1 MLVLPDFPVRHGRFS
16 LRPVQ
21 TSDIDAIYSYRSLA
35 DVAAYLP
42 HPPHTREQSAAT
54 VATMIEQSSLRVP
67 GQWLDLAVEFG
78 DSSEVVGEVLLKWD
92 AQDPTMGEVG
102 FVFHP
107 SVHGT
112 GLATETVTAALEI
125 AFDQFQWER
134 VIGVCDKRNLRS
146 EALMRRVG
154 MRREAEFKDA
164 VVSKGERATQLQYAM
179 TRNEW
184 NGTKVTD
191 WGGRS
196 GREGDESEINS
207 TMSAFFSAFA
217 SPNQRAVDLRGLR
230 SLFLPD
236 AIIVAMADGV
246 TKQYDLES
254 FIEPRQ
260 ALLNSGRLLDFSEQ
274 ELAADMSI
282 FGDIAQRWSLY
293 SKSGAL
299 DGRSSADWGRKGFQF
314 VRTPAGWRISAIV
327 WQDGAVDEQ
336 IPTA

>member
-54 VATMIEQSSLRVP
+54 VETMMEQSSLRVP

-112 GLATETVTAALEI
+112 GLATEAVTAALEI
-125 AFDQFQWER
+125 AFDQFHWER
-134 VIGVCDKRNLRS
+134 IIGVCDKRNLRS
-146 EALMRRVG
+146 AALMSRIG
-154 MRREAEFKDA
+154 LRREAEFKDA
-164 VVSKGERATQLQYAM
+164 VVSKGERTTQLQYAM
-179 TRNEW
+179 TRDEW
-184 NGTKVTD
+184 NSKKVTGL
-191 WGGRS
+191 GGQT
-196 GREGDESEINS
+196 GLEREESEINS
-207 TMSAFFSAFA
+207 TMSAFFSVFA
-217 SPNQRAVDLRGLR
+217 SPSEKVADLTELR
-230 SLFLPD
+230 SLFLPG
-236 AIIVAMADGV
+236 AIIIAMADGV
-246 TKQYDLES
+246 TKKYDLES

-274 ELAADMSI
+274 EVAVDMSI

-293 SKSGAL
+293 SKSGTL
-299 DGRSSADWGRKGFQF
+299 DGLSSVGWGRKGFQF
-314 VRTPAGWRISAIV
+314 VRTSAGWRISAVV

-336 IPTA
+336 IPTS